1 MLSVGGS
8 YVGGHIQGSV
18 LNLFVLFLFM
28 SDMCSQMLNIFIAV
42 GYGQVKGSI
51 IYKRETVLTAD
62 KVT

>member
-1 MLSVGGS
+1 MTR
-8 YVGGHIQGSV
+8 GHVQGSV

-51 IYKRETVLTAD
+51 IYKRETVLTVD
-62 KVT
+62 LVT